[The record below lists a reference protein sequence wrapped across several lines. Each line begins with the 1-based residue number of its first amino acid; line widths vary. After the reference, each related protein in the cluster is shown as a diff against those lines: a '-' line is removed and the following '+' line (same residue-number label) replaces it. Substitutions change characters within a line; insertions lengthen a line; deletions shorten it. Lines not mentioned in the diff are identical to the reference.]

1 MTTVLTKLLEGL
13 IDYAGLFPPA
23 ALPMDATVARYALY
37 RAGAERGMLG
47 RLIVPVARLDEF
59 ESAAN
64 GLATGHDGAWAISAL
79 PGADLH
85 AELEVIAAFNE
96 RNRGRAVVD
105 AIEAKVATSGGIVAA
120 SALIPAG
127 LETFFEVPVV
137 DDPDSLVEAIA
148 TAGRR
153 AKIRTGGV
161 TPDAFPSAAQ
171 IARFIA
177 RCNSRGVAFKATAG
191 LHHPLRCVRPLTYE
205 RESPSGT
212 MHGFLNVFL
221 AAALVFNGYPV
232 ALAEQLL
239 GDDDPASL
247 HIEADSVSWHGHRL
261 TTAEVAASRKRLAIS
276 FGSCS
281 FEEPVTELAELRIGA
296 GAI

>member
-1 MTTVLTKLLEGL
+1 MTTALTTLLRGM

-23 ALPMDATVARYALY
+23 ALSMEEAVANFESY
-37 RAGAERGMLG
+37 RASPEKWMLG

-59 ESAAN
+59 ESAAARFSI
-64 GLATGHDGAWAISAL
+64 GLGAGWRISAL
-79 PGADLH
+79 PGADLR
-85 AELEVIAAFNE
+85 AELEAIDAFNR
-96 RNRGRAVVD
+96 RNRRRAAVD
-105 AIEAKVATSGGIVAA
+105 TIEVKVATSGGIVAA
-120 SALIPAG
+120 SALIPAS
-127 LETFFEVPVV
+127 LETYFEVPVV
-137 DDPDSLVEAIA
+137 DDPDWLVEAIA
-148 TAGRR
+148 TVGRR

-205 RESPSGT
+205 PASPTGT

-239 GDDDPASL
+239 CEDDPASL
-247 HIEADSVSWHGHRL
+247 RVEPDSVAWRGHSL
-261 TTAEVAASRKRLAIS
+261 TTVELAASRRRLASS

-281 FEEPVTELAELRIGA
+281 FAEPVAEIAELGF
-296 GAI
+296 GSGTS